1 MSVNIYYESDT
12 NPKLLADKRI
22 CVLGYG
28 SQGNAHS
35 RNLADSG
42 LNVVVGLRE
51 GSKTFDKVK
60 ADGLEPMEINAAVKG
75 ADIICFLLPDTSQ
88 PEVYQ
93 KYVVPNIKP
102 GAAMLFAHGFNLHY
116 GQIIPPADNDV
127 IMVAPKG
134 PGKLV
139 RDLYEQ
145 GQGVPCLCA
154 VAQDA
159 SGQAKDLALAYAW
172 GIGGA
177 RAGVIET
184 TFEEETETDLFG
196 EQAVLC
202 GGLSSLMKAGFET
215 LVEAGYAPE
224 MAYFEC
230 IHETKLIID
239 LIYQGGLKKMRRFIS
254 ETAKYGD
261 ITRGPRVVPA
271 EAKQEMRRVLDEIQD
286 GRFAREWILENQVN
300 RPVYHALLR
309 KDEEHQMEKVGA
321 QLRGMMKWL
330 GE

>member
-1 MSVNIYYESDT
+1 MYE
-12 NPKLLADKRI
+12 
-22 CVLGYG
+22 
-28 SQGNAHS
+28 
-35 RNLADSG
+35 
-42 LNVVVGLRE
+42 
-51 GSKTFDKVK
+51 
-60 ADGLEPMEINAAVKG
+60 
-75 ADIICFLLPDTSQ
+75 
-88 PEVYQ
+88 

-271 EAKQEMRRVLDEIQD
+271 ESKQEMRPGL
-286 GRFAREWILENQVN
+286 GRDPGRPFRPGSGFWRTRSTAPCTTPCCARTRSTRWRRLAPSFA
-300 RPVYHALLR
+300 A
-309 KDEEHQMEKVGA
+309 
-321 QLRGMMKWL
+321 
-330 GE
+330 

>member
-1 MSVNIYYESDT
+1 MSVNIFYESDT

-28 SQGNAHS
+28 SQGRAHA

-51 GSKTFDKVK
+51 GSWSWDVVK
-60 ADGLEPMEINAAVKG
+60 GDGLEPAEVSEAVKD
-75 ADIICFLLPDTSQ
+75 ADIICFLLPDPVQ
-88 PEVYQ
+88 PAVYEQ
-93 KYVVPNIKP
+93 HVAPNMKKD
-102 GAAMLFAHGFNLHY
+102 ATLLFAHGFNLHF
-116 GQIIPPADNDV
+116 GQISPPADNDV
-127 IMVAPKG
+127 IMAAPKG

-145 GQGVPCLCA
+145 GQGVPCLVA

-159 SGQAKDLALAYAW
+159 SGSAMQTALAYAW

-184 TFEEETETDLFG
+184 SFAEETETDLFG

-202 GGLSSLMKAGFET
+202 GGLASLMKAGFET

-254 ETAKYGD
+254 DTAKYGD

-271 EAKQEMRRVLDEIQD
+271 EAKAEMKRILGEIQD
-286 GRFAREWILENQVN
+286 GTFAREWILENQCN
-300 RPVYHALLR
+300 RPRYNALLR
-309 KDEEHQMEKVGA
+309 KDEGHQMEEVGA
-321 QLRGMMKWL
+321 KLRGMMKWL
-330 GE
+330 D

>member
-1 MSVNIYYESDT
+1 MSVNIYYENDT

-60 ADGLEPMEINAAVKG
+60 SQGLEPVEITAAIKS
-75 ADIICFLLPDTSQ
+75 ADIICFLLPDTAQ
-88 PEVYQ
+88 PAVYKQ
-93 KYVVPNIKP
+93 YVEPNIKP

-116 GQIIPPADNDV
+116 GQIIPKPENDV

-154 VAQDA
+154 VARTPRARPRIWRWPMPGA
-159 SGQAKDLALAYAW
+159 SAAPVPG
-172 GIGGA
+172 
-177 RAGVIET
+177 
-184 TFEEETETDLFG
+184 
-196 EQAVLC
+196 
-202 GGLSSLMKAGFET
+202 SSRPPSRK
-215 LVEAGYAPE
+215 
-224 MAYFEC
+224 
-230 IHETKLIID
+230 
-239 LIYQGGLKKMRRFIS
+239 R
-254 ETAKYGD
+254 
-261 ITRGPRVVPA
+261 PRPTCSA
-271 EAKQEMRRVLDEIQD
+271 S
-286 GRFAREWILENQVN
+286 
-300 RPVYHALLR
+300 RPSCA
-309 KDEEHQMEKVGA
+309 A
-321 QLRGMMKWL
+321 A
-330 GE
+330 

>member
-1 MSVNIYYESDT
+1 MSVNIFYESDT

-28 SQGNAHS
+28 SQGRAHA

-51 GSKTFDKVK
+51 GSWSWDVVK
-60 ADGLEPMEINAAVKG
+60 GDGLEPAEVSEAVKG
-75 ADIICFLLPDTSQ
+75 ADIICFLLPDPVQ
-88 PEVYQ
+88 PTVYEE
-93 KYVVPNIKP
+93 YVAPNMKKD
-102 GAAMLFAHGFNLHY
+102 ATLLFAHGFNLHF
-116 GQIIPPADNDV
+116 GQITPPADNDV
-127 IMVAPKG
+127 IMAAPKG

-145 GQGVPCLCA
+145 GQGVPCLVA

-159 SGQAKDLALAYAW
+159 SGSAMQTALAYAW

-184 TFEEETETDLFG
+184 SFAEETETDLFG

-202 GGLSSLMKAGFET
+202 GGLASLMKAGFET

-254 ETAKYGD
+254 DTAKYGD
-261 ITRGPRVVPA
+261 ITRGPRVVPE
-271 EAKQEMRRVLDEIQD
+271 EAKAEMKKILGEIQD
-286 GRFAREWILENQVN
+286 GTFAREWILENQCN
-300 RPVYHALLR
+300 RPRYNALLR
-309 KDEEHQMEKVGA
+309 KDEGHQMEEVGA
-321 QLRGMMKWL
+321 KLRGMMKWL
-330 GE
+330 A